1 MAILY
6 TYDIENVEPEDIEDD
21 VLDEFVIDVYDR
33 DTYEEFEFTVTKE
46 WLEKYGVDTEDIT
59 DVIAFVEMYWR
70 ERNCAVE
77 F

>member
-6 TYDIENVEPEDIEDD
+6 AYDIENAKSEDLENG

-59 DVIAFVEMYWR
+59 DVISFVEMYWH
-70 ERNCAVE
+70 ERNCVIE